1 MTTAINPSRCLN
13 LRATLL
19 LLACAAAWP
28 VAAQTAAGQ
37 AQYAQGVVMVS
48 RAGTPDAVLAKG
60 SAIQAGDT
68 ITTGEKSHVQLRFSD
83 GGFIALHANS
93 RFSINGYVD
102 AKDADKDQFFVA
114 LAGGG
119 MRAITGLIGKL
130 KPSNYKVTTPTAVI
144 GIRGSG
150 FNIVHNANGTM
161 SVTTELDAIEVCN
174 KGGCLGL
181 NVGESAL
188 VRNAQDKP
196 VRTNIPATLAAPSVT
211 RQSFEVGNEAEK
223 TGQSS
228 LVAHAAASAAQVFGI
243 NGLQPNNT
251 GFLRQYFDGTVRL
264 DTNGQPIG
272 YTAAGNTG
280 SGENTGSVSHVQRV
294 GSAANNDE
302 LVVGTWSAGV
312 WRDGPAGTSAV
323 NNGLA
328 PVSFFTGQGTSN
340 ADLAGLSG
348 KTAVYAF
355 DQATPVQSSMGN
367 TGALL
372 PSSRLTA
379 NFSGANTTVGVSL
392 DVRFPATTGSAT
404 PNTDYALRGT
414 ASSAGTG
421 FAGNL
426 SVSGAACA
434 TGCGAGAVSGAFI
447 GPNASRAGV
456 SFAASTS
463 QHGNFVG
470 AAGFSQK

>member
-1 MTTAINPSRCLN
+1 MTTAMNSSIYLN
-13 LRATLL
+13 LRATLV
-19 LLACAAAWP
+19 LLACATAWT
-28 VAAQTAAGQ
+28 ATAQTPAGQ

-48 RAGTPDAVLAKG
+48 RAGTPGIVLAKG
-60 SAIQAGDT
+60 GAIQAGDT
-68 ITTGEKSHVQLRFSD
+68 ITTGEKSSTQLRFSD
-83 GGFIALHANS
+83 GGFIALQANS
-93 RFSINGYVD
+93 KFSINGYVD
-102 AKDADKDQFFVA
+102 AKDADKDQFFVD
-114 LAGGG
+114 LASGG

-130 KPSNYKVTTPTAVI
+130 KPSNYKVTTPTALI
-144 GIRGSG
+144 GVRGSG
-150 FNIVHNANGTM
+150 FNIVHNADGTL

-228 LVAHAAASAAQVFGI
+228 LVAHAAPSAAQVFGM
-243 NGLQPNNT
+243 NGLQPNNN

-264 DTNGQPIG
+264 DANGQPIG

-280 SGENTGSVSHVQRV
+280 SGENTGAVSNVQRV

-302 LVVGTWSAGV
+302 LIVGTWSTGV
-312 WRDGPAGTSAV
+312 WRDGAAGSAAF

-328 PVSFFTGQGTSN
+328 PVSFFTGQSTSN

-348 KTAVYAF
+348 KTAVYTF
-355 DQATPVQSSMGN
+355 DQATPVLST
-367 TGALL
+367 TGINGTLL

-392 DVRFPATTGSAT
+392 DVRFPATPGSAT

-414 ASSAGTG
+414 ANAAGTG

-447 GPNASRAGV
+447 GPKASRAGV
-456 SFAASTS
+456 SFAGSTS

-470 AAGFSQK
+470 AAGFSKK

>member
-1 MTTAINPSRCLN
+1 MNTLKNSTPDLN
-13 LRATLL
+13 FRATLL
-19 LLACAAAWP
+19 LLACTAAYP

-48 RAGTPDAVLAKG
+48 KAGAAGTALAKG
-60 SAIQAGDT
+60 GAVQTGDT
-68 ITTGEKSHVQLRFSD
+68 ITTGEKSNVQMRFSD

-93 RFSINGYVD
+93 KFTINGYVD
-102 AKDADKDQFFVA
+102 VKDADKDQFFVE
-114 LAGGG
+114 LVGGG
-119 MRAITGLIGKL
+119 MRAITGLIGKR
-130 KPSNYKVTTPTAVI
+130 KPANYKVTTPTAVI

-150 FNIVHNANGTM
+150 FNIVHNANGTL
-161 SVTTELDAIEVCN
+161 SVTTELDAIDVCN

-188 VRNAQDKP
+188 VRNAQDRP

-223 TGQSS
+223 SGQSS
-228 LVAHAAASAAQVFGI
+228 LVAHAAASATQVFGI

-264 DTNGQPIG
+264 DASGQPIG

-280 SGENTGSVSHVQRV
+280 SGENTGVVSNIQRV

-302 LVVGTWSAGV
+302 LVLGTWSAGV
-312 WRDGPAGTSAV
+312 WRDGAAGSPSV

-328 PVSFFTGQGTSN
+328 PVSFFTGQGTSG

-348 KTAVYAF
+348 KTAVYNF
-355 DQATPVQSSMGN
+355 GQATPVLSSSGI
-367 TGALL
+367 TGSLL

-392 DVRFPATTGSAT
+392 DVRFPAAAGNAS
-404 PNTDYALRGT
+404 PPTDYAMRGT
-414 ASSAGTG
+414 VSAAGPG

-426 SVSGAACA
+426 SISGAACA
-434 TGCGAGAVSGAFI
+434 TGCGGGAVSGAFI

-456 SFAASTS
+456 SFAGSTS
-463 QHGNFVG
+463 QHGTFVG

>member
-1 MTTAINPSRCLN
+1 MNPTTKPSANLN
-13 LRATLL
+13 FRTSLL
-19 LLACAAAWP
+19 LLACAGAYP

-37 AQYAQGVVMVS
+37 AQYTQGVVMVAK
-48 RAGTPDAVLAKG
+48 AGSAEAVLAKG
-60 SAIQAGDT
+60 GNIQVGDT
-68 ITTGEKSHVQLRFSD
+68 ITTGEKSNVQLRFSD
-83 GGFIALHANS
+83 GGFIALQANS
-93 RFSINGYVD
+93 KFSINGYVD
-102 AKDADKDQFFVA
+102 AKDAEKDQFLVELF
-114 LAGGG
+114 GGG
-119 MRAITGLIGKL
+119 MRAITGLIGKR
-130 KPSNYKVTTPTAVI
+130 KPANYKVTTPTAVI

-150 FNIVHNANGTM
+150 FNIVHNTNGTM
-161 SVTTELDAIEVCN
+161 SVTTELDAIDVCN

-211 RQSFEVGNEAEK
+211 RQTFEVGNEAEK
-223 TGQSS
+223 SGQSS
-228 LVAHAAASAAQVFGI
+228 LVAHAVASATQVFGV
-243 NGLQPNNT
+243 NGLQPNNA

-264 DTNGQPIG
+264 DANGQPIG
-272 YTAAGNTG
+272 YTAAGAAG
-280 SGENTGSVSHVQRV
+280 SGESTGTVSNVQRV

-312 WRDGPAGTSAV
+312 WRDGAAGSSAV
-323 NNGLA
+323 NSSLA
-328 PVSFFTGQGTSN
+328 PVSFFTGQGTSA

-348 KTAVYAF
+348 KTAVYNF
-355 DQATPVQSSMGN
+355 GQATPVLSSMGVS
-367 TGALL
+367 GSLL

-379 NFSGANTTVGVSL
+379 NFGGANTTVGVVL
-392 DVRFPATTGSAT
+392 DVRFPATAGAGTTS
-404 PNTDYALRGT
+404 TDYALRGT
-414 ASSAGTG
+414 ASAVSTG

-426 SVSGAACA
+426 SVTGAACA
-434 TGCGAGAVSGAFI
+434 SGCGGGAVSGAFI

-456 SFAASTS
+456 SFAGSTS